1 MGTKR
6 IGLARMEALIEN
18 LKREINWGQDASF
31 KGVGRRV
38 EAITNAA
45 VRTRTLTAAEA
56 GTLFTITNTTADNNI
71 TFTLPTA
78 ATALAGVSYEFVFL
92 ADCDDNADVIWTTGA
107 NGTDIYGYI
116 VTGGANSTLDDF
128 DGLSKITL
136 DASVATS
143 TEGSRFT
150 FMCDGVN
157 WHLSGYTPTAIGT
170 VLLVESASA

>member
-1 MGTKR
+1 MGKR
-6 IGLARMEALIEN
+6 IGMARIEALLEN
-18 LKREINWGQDASF
+18 LKREINWGPETSF
-31 KGVGRRV
+31 KGTKRRV

-45 VRTRTLTAAEA
+45 AVARTLTKEES

-78 ATALAGVSYEFVFL
+78 ATALAGVTYEFVFL
-92 ADCDDNADVIWTTGA
+92 ANCDDDADVIWTTGA

-128 DGLSKITL
+128 DGLSKITV
-136 DASVATS
+136 DGSVAQT

-157 WHLSGYTPTAIGT
+157 WHLSGYTPTVVGT